1 MEHSLKIFII
11 QSNPYHHYSHNWF
24 NNLDNEDIIYLDE
37 MEYFLLEKRFNLWE
51 RINKALSEDTGYMGG
66 PIIWEDT
73 WINNF
78 DELFRVKQTI
88 QSLINELASYSEK
101 ELKMLKSI
109 FNLVNKAFVNEYWLV
124 FDF

>member
-1 MEHSLKIFII
+1 
-11 QSNPYHHYSHNWF
+11 
-24 NNLDNEDIIYLDE
+24 